1 MVWCCRS
8 FHGDVPD
15 GDVTPSGL
23 YSIGSAEKG
32 VLRPRKNPSSPVSP
46 NIIDTPLSTQYRR
59 VTTHCD
65 SPLDHMQQATPMGG
79 AVRWVGPPSSFPV
92 STWDSQDEEQTTTA
106 SSTTATTT
114 TTTSAATNT
123 STSTTTVAATKTSS
137 EDINTPVSN
146 FLLSKGLRPR
156 LSTFE
161 EESESET
168 SVHTG
173 GSSSR
178 ASPVPSFYRP
188 SAILSNSPTMK
199 ERSGSLDRVR
209 SITLLSPSM
218 KKQNSFSRS
227 DGSDDAESEEDD
239 EIVELL
245 TASGNYSNTLSMLR
259 KRLERGSSASHSP
272 HLTRKSPTHCWTG
285 SSDEEATNM
294 LDDRHKRR
302 SKHRVL
308 RERSKSK
315 KNRIR
320 RVDSASSDDGGTME
334 PNRIALPLLKKHS
347 SNKYAGSS
355 AINVPAI
362 NVENC
367 KRSSNDEADCT
378 ADVLREL
385 MDLKSVAKKIELSDD
400 EFDAENYSISETD
413 SKTDLSKTDLLQGLD
428 IVTPMQA
435 IQELPS
441 PSVPA
446 DDINLLTDFK
456 EYNGRV
462 ATPSAVSLHVVDH
475 QLSAS
480 SQQISSSSKTNVV
493 RTSICDVL

>member
-1 MVWCCRS
+1 M
-8 FHGDVPD
+8 
-15 GDVTPSGL
+15 
-23 YSIGSAEKG
+23 GSAEKG
-32 VLRPRKNPSSPVSP
+32 VLRPRKNIS
-46 NIIDTPLSTQYRR
+46 TPTGPTPIGLIGTPMSAHYRR
-59 VTTHCD
+59 FTTHCE
-65 SPLDHMQQATPMGG
+65 SPLDQMQQATPMGG
-79 AVRWVGPPSSFPV
+79 AVKWVGPPSSFPINT
-92 STWDSQDEEQTTTA
+92 SETQEEEPTA
-106 SSTTATTT
+106 
-114 TTTSAATNT
+114 T
-123 STSTTTVAATKTSS
+123 STSNVTPSTTTKI
-137 EDINTPVSN
+137 EDSNTPVSN
-146 FLLSKGLRPR
+146 FLHGKGLRPR

-199 ERSGSLDRVR
+199 ERSSSLDRVR
-209 SITLLSPSM
+209 SITRLSPSM
-218 KKQNSFSRS
+218 KKQSSFSRS

-259 KRLERGSSASHSP
+259 KRLERGSSSRSP
-272 HLTRKSPTHCWTG
+272 NLSRKSPTHCWTG

-294 LDDRHKRR
+294 LDDKHKRR

-308 RERSKSK
+308 RERSKSR

-320 RVDSASSDDGGTME
+320 RVDSASSDDGAME
-334 PNRIALPLLKKHS
+334 PNRIMPLLKCS
-347 SNKYAGSS
+347 SNKYP

-367 KRSSNDEADCT
+367 KKNSTDEADCT

-400 EFDAENYSISETD
+400 EFDADNYSISETD
-413 SKTDLSKTDLLQGLD
+413 SKTDLSKTDLLD
-428 IVTPMQA
+428 TVTPMQA

-441 PSVPA
+441 PSGLNN
-446 DDINLLTDFK
+446 DTNSLTDFK
-456 EYNGRV
+456 EFNGRV
-462 ATPSAVSLHVVDH
+462 VTPSAVSLHVAEH
-475 QLSAS
+475 PSQLATPS
-480 SQQISSSSKTNVV
+480 QISSKPNVV

>member
-1 MVWCCRS
+1 MLCVNCRIFNS
-8 FHGDVPD
+8 DITD
-15 GDVTPSGL
+15 GETQPSGL
-23 YSIGSAEKG
+23 HGVGSAEKG
-32 VLRPRKNPSSPVSP
+32 VLRPRKNPSTPNPP
-46 NIIDTPLSTQYRR
+46 NIFGTPMSSQYRR
-59 VTTHCD
+59 ITTHCD
-65 SPLDHMQQATPMGG
+65 SPLDQMQQATPMGG
-79 AVRWVGPPSSFPV
+79 AVKWVGPPSSFPIN
-92 STWDSQDEEQTTTA
+92 TLDSQEEEQA
-106 SSTTATTT
+106 
-114 TTTSAATNT
+114 T
-123 STSTTTVAATKTSS
+123 STSSTANTTPKTST
-137 EDINTPVSN
+137 EDVTTPLTN
-146 FLLSKGLRPR
+146 FLLGKGLKPR

-178 ASPVPSFYRP
+178 ASPVPSLYRP
-188 SAILSNSPTMK
+188 SAILNSSPTMR

-259 KRLERGSSASHSP
+259 KRLERGAHSP
-272 HLTRKSPTHCWTG
+272 HLSRKSPTHCWTG

-294 LDDRHKRR
+294 LDDKHKRR

-308 RERSKSK
+308 RERSRSK

-320 RVDSASSDDGGTME
+320 RVDSASSDDGTIE
-334 PNRIALPLLKKHS
+334 SNRIAMPLLKCS
-347 SNKYAGSS
+347 SNKYPS
-355 AINVPAI
+355 AATVINVPAI

-367 KRSSNDEADCT
+367 KRNSTDEADCT

-385 MDLKSVAKKIELSDD
+385 MDLKSIAKKIELSDE
-400 EFDAENYSISETD
+400 EFDADNYSISETD
-413 SKTDLSKTDLLQGLD
+413 SKTDLSKTDLLQGLET
-428 IVTPMQA
+428 VTPMQA

-446 DDINLLTDFK
+446 SDTNLVTDFK

-462 ATPSAVSLHVVDH
+462 VTPSSVSLHVTDH
-475 QLSAS
+475 PSTTQLQAQ
-480 SQQISSSSKTNVV
+480 SQTGKTNVV
-493 RTSICDVL
+493 RTSSVCDVL